1 MIQAISR
8 VIPAGLLHGARRFR
22 QPNAGVLRAMQDAMK
37 SCIQDC
43 EGRQALKLRHTIDHT
58 QTVQELWLLRND
70 AFQLVANAHNHAEA
84 AQRINALMEHFRGW
98 VNPKQMV
105 KIG

>member
-8 VIPAGLLHGARRFR
+8 VIPAVWLHGARRFR

-43 EGRQALKLRHTIDHT
+43 DGRPALKLRHRIEQA
-58 QTVQELWLLRND
+58 QTVQELWMLRND
-70 AFQLVANAHNHAEA
+70 AFQLISNTHTQAEA
-84 AQRINALMEHFRGW
+84 ALRINALMAHFRGW
-98 VNPKQMV
+98 VNPKQMAR
-105 KIG
+105 IG